1 MIHDGE
7 HNLKLHRHHEGSSAN
22 SSPVA
27 VPGLPG
33 RFWKCSGFYLVDIS
47 SPKEYTANSPP
58 ISGETIFRLILV
70 ITHIITHTVHTV
82 NESV

>member
-47 SPKEYTANSPP
+47 SPKECEPP
-58 ISGETIFRLILV
+58 ILGETIFRPILV